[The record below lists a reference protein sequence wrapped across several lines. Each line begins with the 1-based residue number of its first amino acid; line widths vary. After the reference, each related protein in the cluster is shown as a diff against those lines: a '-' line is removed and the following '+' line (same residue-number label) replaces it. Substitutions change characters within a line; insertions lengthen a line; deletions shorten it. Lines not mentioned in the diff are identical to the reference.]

1 MKHEIAA
8 QEIVFVC
15 EAIWLW
21 YRMLIRM
28 RSKQLASSVCLV
40 LCFFAMSTHAV
51 LAAEAPASK
60 CVTATTVNTHTAV
73 MARLEK
79 DIAPYLKNEKAAGI
93 IASYREAIDVSWE
106 AMKEPYCGFGVYG
119 IKSAVKSYSK
129 STDRARLAFMEAVK
143 GLAKG
148 IVPVT
153 TPMVTVAPI
162 PAPELNPKPVPVAA
176 PAVSS
181 AVVMKKTAGN
191 IPRGLV
197 RGMRGEMVSALQA
210 RLASHFK
217 IADISSIQTGY
228 FGPKTQEYLIK
239 FQIEKGIVTSV
250 ATPGAGLVGPKTAAA
265 LNAE

>member
-1 MKHEIAA
+1 
-8 QEIVFVC
+8 
-15 EAIWLW
+15 
-21 YRMLIRM
+21 MLIRM

-153 TPMVTVAPI
+153 TPVVAVASI
-162 PAPELNPKPVPVAA
+162 PAPDLNPKPVQVAA
-176 PAVSS
+176 PA
-181 AVVMKKTAGN
+181 ARL

-210 RLASHFK
+210 RLAAHFK

>member
-1 MKHEIAA
+1 MPR
-8 QEIVFVC
+8 IVCSYICSTVG
-15 EAIWLW
+15 LW
-21 YRMLIRM
+21 YLYITHMS
-28 RSKQLASSVCLV
+28 SKRLVSCVCLV
-40 LCFFAMSTHAV
+40 LCLFVVAGAPV
-51 LAAEAPASK
+51 EAAEAPASK
-60 CVTATTVNTHTAV
+60 CVTATTVTTHAAV

-239 FQIEKGIVTSV
+239 FQIEKGIVTSA